1 MLVRNSGKNLT
12 ANCRE
17 SLNSCPLDERRMEQ
31 KGVMRR
37 QFVITWLDTLMRKAV
52 GFSRTAEILVHACFK
67 TDFL

>member
-1 MLVRNSGKNLT
+1 
-12 ANCRE
+12 
-17 SLNSCPLDERRMEQ
+17 MEQ